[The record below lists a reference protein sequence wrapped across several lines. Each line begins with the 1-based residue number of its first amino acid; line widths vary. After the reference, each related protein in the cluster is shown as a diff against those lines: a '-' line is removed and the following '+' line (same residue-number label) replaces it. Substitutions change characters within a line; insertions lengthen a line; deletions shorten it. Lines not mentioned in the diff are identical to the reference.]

1 MGEFLLALSGWR
13 SFDTGPILYG
23 AISQILRS
31 FVSSLCYPS
40 AVLLSG
46 LCLLGTN
53 QALRTTKITISEP
66 TEQVATPMASSQ
78 LTPPGTGGPPI
89 LASRLSRL
97 GAKLIDVLIN
107 SAISLPML
115 LLTGGFNRVL
125 TEGLTVTETITLAI
139 LGFVSYLVVHGY
151 FIATQGQTI
160 GKKLVGI
167 KMVDHASGE
176 LVSLAKIIF
185 LRDLPLSAVNFIP
198 LFGSCISLI
207 DILAIFGSQQR
218 CIHDHLAGTKV
229 VRA

>member
-1 MGEFLLALSGWR
+1 MRDYQLNSR
-13 SFDTGPILYG
+13 
-23 AISQILRS
+23 
-31 FVSSLCYPS
+31 
-40 AVLLSG
+40 
-46 LCLLGTN
+46 
-53 QALRTTKITISEP
+53 
-66 TEQVATPMASSQ
+66 EQVAATMASSQ
-78 LTPPGTGGPPI
+78 LTAADAGDPPI

-97 GAKLIDVLIN
+97 GAKLIDALIN
-107 SAISLPML
+107 TVISLPIL
-115 LLTGGFNRVL
+115 VLAGGFNQRVF
-125 TEGLTVTETITLAI
+125 TEGLTVSETITLAI

-176 LVSLAKIIF
+176 LVSLAKIVF

-198 LFGSCISLI
+198 FFGSCISLI
-207 DILAIFGSQQR
+207 DILTIFGSQQR